1 MFDSEQNALNLFKN
15 MAAKIVDKGFVL
27 ITIPDANVIV
37 KRLRYHGR
45 KIASGDIVIGNDYY
59 SIKINDLKF
68 PKKKVYGLKYGF
80 YLEDAVGEKK
90 QISEDDP
97 ILTYVPEYL
106 IEFKNFVDLAKK
118 FNFELVEEK
127 NFLDYYQEN
136 RVKFKELFSRMKL
149 NYKENEGMNKQLWD
163 ISHLYKVVVLQKQGG
178 ANIANIQR
186 NYGELKQ
193 NYYTVEE
200 KEKNF

>member
-1 MFDSEQNALNLFKN
+1 MFDSEQNAHNLFKN

-45 KIASGDIVIGNDYY
+45 KVASGDIVIGNDYY
-59 SIKINDLKF
+59 SIKIDDLKF
-68 PKKKVYGLKYGF
+68 PKKKIFGLKYGF

-118 FNFELVEEK
+118 FHFTLVEEK
-127 NFLDYYQEN
+127 NFLDYY
-136 RVKFKELFSRMKL
+136 F
-149 NYKENEGMNKQLWD
+149 
-163 ISHLYKVVVLQKQGG
+163 
-178 ANIANIQR
+178 
-186 NYGELKQ
+186 
-193 NYYTVEE
+193 
-200 KEKNF
+200 